1 MTLSL
6 IFFSQ
11 VQDSS
16 ARDER
21 DDADSIVQ
29 QLTSFAGVLN
39 RLLVEITTNTS
50 SDPTSST
57 SLSASHARG
66 DVSVVDLTDSLLRRL
81 ASLDPESFVRTVRT
95 AVDRYLGKSNSN
107 SSVASNCSEDI
118 EKGDVGADV
127 RESLNPETLSILS
140 GLLDHGDFLIVLA
153 NR

>member
-1 MTLSL
+1 MTILSCS
-6 IFFSQ
+6 FSQ

-16 ARDER
+16 ARDGR

-50 SDPTSST
+50 SAPTSST

-81 ASLDPESFVRTVRT
+81 ASLDPESFLSTVRSAT
-95 AVDRYLGKSNSN
+95 DRYLGKSN
-107 SSVASNCSEDI
+107 APDSEKSDF
-118 EKGDVGADV
+118 GSAA
-127 RESLNPETLSILS
+127 RESLNPETMSILS
-140 GLLDHGDFLIVLA
+140 GLLDHGEFLIVLA